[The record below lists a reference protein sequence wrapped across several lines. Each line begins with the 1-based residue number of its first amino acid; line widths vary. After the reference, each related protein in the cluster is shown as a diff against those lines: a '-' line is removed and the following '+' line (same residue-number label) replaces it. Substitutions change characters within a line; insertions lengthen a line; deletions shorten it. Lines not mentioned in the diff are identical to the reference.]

1 MDVVE
6 LVGEEPG
13 VFRIVD
19 FEVAIWGD
27 TGGVSA
33 TEVGKREGESQFWL
47 DGTQVCSYH
56 ICPGELGSFMAVR
69 SKAV

>member
-6 LVGEEPG
+6 LVGVEPG
-13 VFRIVD
+13 VFGIVD

-33 TEVGKREGESQFWL
+33 TEVGEGEGESQFWL
-47 DGTQVCSYH
+47 DGT
-56 ICPGELGSFMAVR
+56 
-69 SKAV
+69 